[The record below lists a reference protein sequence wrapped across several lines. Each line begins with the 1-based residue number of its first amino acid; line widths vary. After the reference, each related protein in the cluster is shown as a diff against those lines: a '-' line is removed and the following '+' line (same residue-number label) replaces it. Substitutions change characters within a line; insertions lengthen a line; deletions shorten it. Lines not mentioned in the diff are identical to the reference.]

1 MNKNFYTPEN
11 IEAYLENRL
20 SPGEKSLFESE
31 IAKDPLLK
39 NELNLQQDIIQSL
52 KSYRKTQLKNRLNN
66 IEVSMTP
73 NYYGAKIAASILIS
87 GLLGLGAYS
96 YFNNKS
102 ETTISSPVAIETRI
116 ENPSKESTSPEVTLD
131 NTSKNDVPLAINENS
146 KGVSDATTKNE
157 TKAIVKKNSPGNSTT
172 APISTGSPKM
182 VESFDNE
189 LFQSDNNVTLP
200 DGKIAQTTE
209 SKSNIDI
216 TIDKS
221 SENKFHYKFFNNK
234 LFLYGSFDSN
244 KYEILEL
251 NTYEGKQVYLYYDN
265 SYFKL
270 NSNQADVSPLSKI
283 NDKNVIE
290 QLNKFNQ

>member
-1 MNKNFYTPEN
+1 
-11 IEAYLENRL
+11 
-20 SPGEKSLFESE
+20 
-31 IAKDPLLK
+31 
-39 NELNLQQDIIQSL
+39 
-52 KSYRKTQLKNRLNN
+52 
-66 IEVSMTP
+66 MTP

-87 GLLGLGAYS
+87 GLVGLGVYS

-102 ETTISSPVAIETRI
+102 ETTIASPTANEIRI
-116 ENPSKESTSPEVTLD
+116 ENSSKESTSTEVILD
-131 NTSKNDVPLAINENS
+131 NSSKSQAPLAITES
-146 KGVSDATTKNE
+146 PSTLSDASNKIGN
-157 TKAIVKKNSPGNSTT
+157 KAIVKKSSPSNSTL
-172 APISTGSPKM
+172 APIASGSPKM
-182 VESFDNE
+182 IETFDNE
-189 LFQSDNNVTLP
+189 LFQSDNNITLP

-270 NSNQADVSPLSKI
+270 NSNQSEVSPLSKI
-283 NDKNVIE
+283 SDKKVVE
-290 QLNKFNQ
+290 QLNKFNK